1 MTVPA
6 FTGSLALI
14 ASEFSTDEIEP
25 MTMDGTA
32 VTMGAVWL
40 PSLLAMNNAA
50 LESLVWTL
58 FIWEAV
64 EAG

>member
-1 MTVPA
+1 
-6 FTGSLALI
+6 LALI

-32 VTMGAVWL
+32 VTMGAAWL

-58 FIWEAV
+58 FRWVAV